1 MNWKHIT
8 ISQYQSLLP
17 SAIKG
22 RNDVEK
28 MMYSLSICYN
38 LTMDKVRAIPLKKAR
53 KMNEGIKFLEVANSE
68 GYIRKSFFCRFKRY
82 KVTTDAKKL
91 SFDQYMT
98 AMELLKDINE
108 KPEVVEKTLHLLIAN
123 ISRPMYTKH
132 FDLIKMSND
141 FKDRLTMD
149 IAYPIIS
156 TFLISL
162 EKLNTEYKKLFEYR
176 GGGETSKSF
185 SKWGWIITLDN
196 LSNSDASKWNYY
208 KNLNVIEGLNICMY
222 YKSKSDEME
231 RIDRL
236 EKLKNKR

>member
-1 MNWKHIT
+1 MKWKHIT

-28 MMYSLSICYN
+28 MMYSLSICYK

-82 KVTTDAKKL
+82 RVTTNAKKL

-108 KPEVVEKTLHLLIAN
+108 KPEVVEKNLHLLIAN
-123 ISRPMYTKH
+123 ICRPMYTKK

-162 EKLNTEYKKLFEYR
+162 EKLNTDYKKLFEYR
-176 GGGETSKSF
+176 GGNETSKSF